1 MFTYLLVIR
10 APSGRNMRYMLAAVI
25 LHLLGSR
32 VVYEDLDQS
41 NLILN
46 SSSKR
51 DVELMLDASSAASVD
66 LSGENLFDR
75 LLSVLH
81 VLLSSCQPSWLKLKS
96 NSKSATES
104 LRSCTVFDR
113 DVAESMQV

>member
-1 MFTYLLVIR
+1 
-10 APSGRNMRYMLAAVI
+10 MLAAVI

-41 NLILN
+41 NLTLEM
-46 SSSKR
+46 SSKR
-51 DVELMLDASSAASVD
+51 EVELMVDAYSAASVD

-96 NSKSATES
+96 NSKSAIES
-104 LRSCTVFDR
+104 VRSCTVFDR